1 MPAPVWWFGS
11 GAFGTCADRADGR
24 EAGPL
29 VLVHS
34 RTADAPSSFVEL
46 LKLVPLVTDPGA
58 HGGDEHDSFDV
69 VVPSRPGYAFSGRP
83 SHPGRGASRDWANLW
98 EALAAIGQGVDRR
111 SVKASRSVCQIC

>member
-1 MPAPVWWFGS
+1 
-11 GAFGTCADRADGR
+11 
-24 EAGPL
+24 

-69 VVPSRPGYAFSGRP
+69 VVPSRPRYAFSGRP

-98 EALAAIGQGVDRR
+98 EARAAIGQGVDRR